1 VFSAIHFR
9 FVVEAVLHAICF
21 YQGLGRGFNPST
33 TLRDNS
39 PLCRLSFQSCCPFV
53 KIGAM
58 VWLRRHTEFG
68 INGLGTRESRHK
80 LEKERT
86 Q

>member
-1 VFSAIHFR
+1 MDTSDDVILIRLAGFSVQSILPRDVFSAIHFR

-39 PLCRLSFQSCCPFV
+39 PLS
-53 KIGAM
+53 
-58 VWLRRHTEFG
+58 W
-68 INGLGTRESRHK
+68 
-80 LEKERT
+80 
-86 Q
+86 